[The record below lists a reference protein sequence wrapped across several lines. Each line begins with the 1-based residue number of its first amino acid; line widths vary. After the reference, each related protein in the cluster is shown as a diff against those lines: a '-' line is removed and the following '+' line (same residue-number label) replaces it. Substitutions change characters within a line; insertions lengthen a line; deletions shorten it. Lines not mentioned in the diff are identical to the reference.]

1 MTNSLSTTRIL
12 LLARLP
18 IYLCPL
24 IVVLSEVYRQSILP
38 PGRIGGG
45 MVGVL
50 TSRLLAQAA
59 SAPAGVRRPMWRPV
73 RRSDFR
79 AIAGVRAD
87 GPILRKS
94 RARPARISPAV
105 RVPGGRHGAGLARP
119 GVRAGSV

>member
-1 MTNSLSTTRIL
+1 MRADFPAGVLLRRI
-12 LLARLP
+12 RQQYP
-18 IYLCPL
+18 
-24 IVVLSEVYRQSILP
+24 EVYRRPILP

-50 TSRLLAQAA
+50 TSRLLARAA

-73 RRSDFR
+73 RRSNFR
-79 AIAGVRAD
+79 AIALVRAD
-87 GPILRKS
+87 GPTLRKS

-119 GVRAGSV
+119 GVRAGSA